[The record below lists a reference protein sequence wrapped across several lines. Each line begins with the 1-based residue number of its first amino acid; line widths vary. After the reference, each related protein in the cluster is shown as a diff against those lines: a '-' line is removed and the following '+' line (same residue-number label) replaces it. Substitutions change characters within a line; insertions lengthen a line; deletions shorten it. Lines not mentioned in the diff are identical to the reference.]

1 LILITYYSIKSGA
14 NTLKQQLNWLKIT
27 AGGMFAT
34 LLLISSAQAGEIE
47 MTAHSTTSIQLA
59 NHTPNDSSN
68 QRIAVRKK
76 KRLKLKIRS
85 KANSTIAPNS
95 APPATL
101 PTDLTQTNPPVAPPA
116 PPTPTEV
123 APPPPVAPPATP
135 PVAAPQVP
143 VEAPKAETPPANQ
156 FSLNT
161 KLQGQV
167 IFGATG
173 TIGGDF
179 SRNTAF
185 GHRTRLELKTD
196 INGGTLTTRLQAV
209 GLGAANQ
216 NPTVGTNA
224 VSTPEGSL
232 SWTDGT
238 TTSSVGIDALKYE
251 FALSPQTQIVVAANA
266 GASDDFTDTINPY
279 FDGDGASG
287 SISAFGNRPSIY
299 YTVQGAGVGIRHK
312 LDDKTELSV
321 GYLARAANDPSVGNG
336 LLGGA
341 YGALAQL
348 TFQTGENSKVG
359 VTYTRTLNADPGT
372 GSTNANAGGNSD
384 NFGLQG
390 SFQLSPQFALGGWAG
405 YTQNQA
411 TGGDRQIWNWAV
423 TAAAPDFGGKG
434 NLAGFLIGQEP
445 RVTSAANGTADPNSG
460 LHIEGFYQMK
470 VNDSLS
476 ITPGIIYLTAPNQSS
491 SNSAVI
497 GALRSTFSF

>member
-1 LILITYYSIKSGA
+1 L
-14 NTLKQQLNWLKIT
+14 NRQLNWLTIT

-34 LLLISSAQAGEIE
+34 LLLITGVQAAESVIPTPNSAHPIL
-47 MTAHSTTSIQLA
+47 IA

-76 KRLKLKIRS
+76 KRLKQKIRS
-85 KANSTIAPNS
+85 KAKINTTATSPSTAP
-95 APPATL
+95 ATTL
-101 PTDLTQTNPPVAPPA
+101 PTDLTQTNPTPPVVPPAPPVV

-123 APPPPVAPPATP
+123 APPPPVAPP
-135 PVAAPQVP
+135 
-143 VEAPKAETPPANQ
+143 VEAPKPATPAPNQ

-173 TIGGDF
+173 SVGGDF

-209 GLGAANQ
+209 GFGSANQ
-216 NPTVGTNA
+216 NPTAGTTA
-224 VSTPEGSL
+224 VATPEGSL
-232 SWTDGT
+232 SWTDGSPASL
-238 TTSSVGIDALKYE
+238 TSSIGIDALKYE
-251 FALSPQTQIVVAANA
+251 YPLSPQTQLVVAANA
-266 GASDDFTDTINPY
+266 GAADDFADTINPY

-287 SISAFGNRPSIY
+287 SISSFGNRPSIY

-312 LDDKTELSV
+312 LGDKTELSV
-321 GYLARAANDPSVGNG
+321 GYLSRTANNPTAGSG
-336 LLGGA
+336 LLGGG

-359 VTYTRTLNADPGT
+359 VTYTRTLNSDPGT
-372 GSTNANAGGNSD
+372 GSINANAGGNSN
-384 NFGLQG
+384 NFGLEG
-390 SFQLSPQFALGGWAG
+390 SFQLNPQLALGGWAG

-434 NLAGFLIGQEP
+434 NLAGLLVGQEP
-445 RVTSAANGTADPNSG
+445 RVTSAGNGTADPKSG
-460 LHIEGFYQMK
+460 LHLEGFYQMK
-470 VNDSLS
+470 VSDNLS
-476 ITPGIIYLTAPNQSS
+476 ITPGIIYLTAPNQAAN
-491 SNSAVI
+491 SNGAVI
-497 GALRSTFSF
+497 GALRTTFSF